1 MLFFDLHSKIYS
13 DKKSKG
19 ETILKKENKEQE
31 LTKKL
36 EYIGLNLNEI
46 PETLKL
52 VEDLQFKPNVGLD
65 EKKYRQYRFVS
76 PKEIEILLS
85 PTNRLEDVKEK
96 YSKASPLVSYLI
108 PDNEENA
115 EKCEIFKNMLRE
127 VKIEDIEKI
136 EQDQQQLNKKIP
148 FKVRYPG
155 NYLWQIY
162 YSSAS
167 NKYFM
172 IVPTEDKDYS
182 TFFYVL
188 KKQIEK
194 KKAGKVFVPISNA
207 DYSKEL
213 LNKTEIQSLENY
225 LWLFTKDWPSIY
237 EVYDKNDKVSL
248 QIVGTTEV
256 YGKIKSEYKVKLS
269 NKIEATKFFKLV
281 KALFILQSELPN
293 YFKFDTQIDKQGSLE
308 FYYEDKLLQY
318 DDLSDWVNEQYR
330 RMLEIQKNSTKE
342 NSELGEKLAKLKNQS
357 QDLEMEY
364 LSKEKQI
371 STFLECKKTF
381 FGKVKYFFKYS
392 GKKSKRKEEKPKEI
406 KTEKVKIEKEEIIDE
421 ILKKQYTLDELLTK
435 GKKANEK
442 ETELKNTKMDINALK
457 LKNVNLV
464 KKIENATA
472 FIEEID
478 SHKKSIFEFWKYSN
492 KDEVQALEEGEEE
505 PINVKPHSKV
515 FDYEEDFEEFGATM
529 DKIQREILTKEELD
543 SVYLATTNQIEIM
556 NKLKTNTTEPK
567 ELDKWLKQI
576 KTDLKNDKD
585 MTEEEVVD
593 IFGGLAEDT
602 RKVKKLANKSHREQP
617 KNKYSILRISKSA
630 KTVDYKVA
638 LNNAIRVLD
647 KALDKNQLGQE
658 VSAYAWT
665 EEENIDPNK
674 INIFNLN
681 PEKEIEE
688 ALKGTENTK
697 INLYKMN
704 FGKGIK
710 AIAFTNCVYF
720 DNQNKTLPIGM
731 DKDTRILAKILD
743 TDIQLDSKKVVKVGR
758 LEDEKDEAS
767 KLIIKTINV
776 LEYSVKVIEKGE
788 NKE

>member
-1 MLFFDLHSKIYS
+1 ME
-13 DKKSKG
+13 KK
-19 ETILKKENKEQE
+19 NKEQE

-36 EYIGLNLNEI
+36 EYIGLKLDEI

-52 VEDLQFKPNVGLD
+52 VEDLQFKPNVGFD

-85 PTNRLEDVKEK
+85 PTNRLEDIKEK
-96 YSKASPLVSYLI
+96 YSKASPLASYLTG
-108 PDNEENA
+108 DSEESLA
-115 EKCEIFKNMLRE
+115 KKDTFIRMLKE

-136 EQDQQQLNKKIP
+136 EQEQQILNKRIP

-167 NKYFM
+167 DKYFM

-182 TFFYVL
+182 TFFYAL

-194 KKAGKVFVPISNA
+194 KKAGKVFVPICNA
-207 DYSKEL
+207 DYGKEL

-225 LWLFTKDWPSIY
+225 LWLFTRDWPSIY
-237 EVYDKNDKVSL
+237 EVYDKNEKISL
-248 QIVGTTEV
+248 QIVGQTEV
-256 YGKIKSEYKVKLS
+256 YGKIKSEYKVKLT

-281 KALFILQSELPN
+281 KALFILQSELQG
-293 YFKFDTQIDKQGSLE
+293 YYKFDTQIDKQGSIE
-308 FYYEDKLLQY
+308 FYYENQLLQY
-318 DDLSDWVNEQYR
+318 DDLSDWVNEQYKR
-330 RMLEIQKNSTKE
+330 LLNIQKESTKE
-342 NSELGEKLAKLKNQS
+342 NSELKEKLQKLKRQS
-357 QDLEMEY
+357 EELEMEY

-381 FGKVKYFFKYS
+381 FGKMKYFFKYS
-392 GKKSKRKEEKPKEI
+392 GKKTKRKDDKPKEI
-406 KTEKVKIEKEEIIDE
+406 REERRERENIELIDE
-421 ILKKQYTLDELLTK
+421 TIKKQYTLDELLEK
-435 GKKANEK
+435 GKKAYEK

-505 PINVKPHSKV
+505 PVNVKPHSKV
-515 FDYEEDFEEFGATM
+515 FDYEEDFDEFGTTM
-529 DKIQREILTKEELD
+529 DKIQRDIFSKEELD
-543 SVYLATTNQIEIM
+543 SLYLTTTNQIEIM
-556 NKLKTNTTEPK
+556 NKLKTNTTQPK
-567 ELDKWLKQI
+567 ELDQWLKQI
-576 KTDLKNDKD
+576 KVDLKNEKD

-593 IFGGLAEDT
+593 IFGGLSEDT
-602 RKVKKLANKSHREQP
+602 RKVTKLANKSHREQP

-638 LNNAIRVLD
+638 LNNAIRVVD
-647 KALDKNQLGQE
+647 SALEKNKLSQE
-658 VSAYAWT
+658 VSAYSWT

-674 INIFNLN
+674 INVFNLN
-681 PEKEIEE
+681 PEKEIES
-688 ALKGTENTK
+688 ALSATENTK

-710 AIAFTNCVYF
+710 AIALSNCVYY

-731 DKDTRILAKILD
+731 DKDTRIVTKILD
-743 TDIQLDSKKVVKVGR
+743 TDIQLKGKKTIKIAR
-758 LEDEKDEAS
+758 LEDEKDEIS
-767 KLIIKTINV
+767 KLVIKTINV
-776 LEYSVKVIEKGE
+776 LEYTVIEIEKGDK
-788 NKE
+788 NNDRI